1 MAQPGRFADFEGDV
15 SPRVLEAGDHERR
28 VPGSAVAGGVSTG
41 TLAAL
46 GWAIVSL
53 HLVLLAANEWM
64 VFDQFRVQTPADLQQ
79 GLATVF
85 LAGGLRMA
93 SAELTALLIAGVIVI
108 NLRAASYG
116 DADTRRALGVLLVSY
131 LPIALHSMG
140 VAGALLGG
148 WNLDVFV
155 LSGTTATPDEIAATI
170 REALPVVLE
179 PLSTGR
185 TIATAGAAVL
195 FAVLQ
200 CRLCA
205 IPLRSS
211 LAAAATFGVVLS
223 LARLAA

>member
-1 MAQPGRFADFEGDV
+1 M
-15 SPRVLEAGDHERR
+15 
-28 VPGSAVAGGVSTG
+28 PGSAVAGGVSTG

-53 HLVLLAANEWM
+53 HLVLVAANEWM

-85 LAGGLRMA
+85 LAGGLRTA
-93 SAELTALLIAGVIVI
+93 SAELMALVVAGVVAITLQVVS
-108 NLRAASYG
+108 NG
-116 DADTRRALGVLLVSY
+116 DADRRRALGVLLVSY

-155 LSGTTATPDEIAATI
+155 LSGTAATPDQIASTI
-170 REALPVVLE
+170 REALTIVLE
-179 PLSTGR
+179 PVSAGR
-185 TIATAGAAVL
+185 SIATAGAALL

-200 CRLCA
+200 RRLCGF
-205 IPLRSS
+205 PLRSS
-211 LAAAATFGVVLS
+211 LAAAAMFGAVLS
-223 LARLAA
+223 IARLAA